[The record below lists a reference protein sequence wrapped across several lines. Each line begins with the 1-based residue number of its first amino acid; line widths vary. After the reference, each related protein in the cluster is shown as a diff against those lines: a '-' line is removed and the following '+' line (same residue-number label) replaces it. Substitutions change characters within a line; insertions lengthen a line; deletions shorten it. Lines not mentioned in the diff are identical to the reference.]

1 MLDDD
6 YLKKPYGAW
15 GKVYIMDY
23 EPINCAKTV
32 QYPYGEGTLYDTGI
46 IGRILPDGTI
56 DFLENAGRTVLT
68 DGIHGRKYYDL
79 KILEKYILEY
89 DGVKYVECYL
99 AYDPEINEMSLYA
112 DIKTDSAQID
122 IAGLKE
128 FVRDKAGDD
137 VFLKNVEIVQ

>member
-1 MLDDD
+1 M
-6 YLKKPYGAW
+6 
-15 GKVYIMDY
+15 GKGLYKDY

-89 DGVKYVECYL
+89 DGVKYAECYL
-99 AYDPEINEMSLYA
+99 AYDPEINEMSLCA
-112 DIKTDSAQID
+112 DIKTDGVQID
-122 IAGLKE
+122 IADLKE
-128 FVRDKAGDD
+128 FVKDKAGDD
-137 VFLKNVEIVQ
+137 MDLKRVSLLS